1 LPESDQPAC
10 PDLFGYETDR
20 LRVLAGTGSE
30 FEDVRPYCCGAAAG
44 GCGAV
49 GEGVSVVTILIA
61 TFVAT
66 LGLLGRLCKLHN
78 LPLTRCSTGGS
89 KQTRT
94 ADPLLVR
101 QVL

>member
-1 LPESDQPAC
+1 
-10 PDLFGYETDR
+10 
-20 LRVLAGTGSE
+20 
-30 FEDVRPYCCGAAAG
+30 
-44 GCGAV
+44 
-49 GEGVSVVTILIA
+49 VVTIPVA
-61 TFVAT
+61 TSMAT
-66 LGLLGRLCKLHN
+66 LGQLSRLCKLHN

>member
-1 LPESDQPAC
+1 
-10 PDLFGYETDR
+10 
-20 LRVLAGTGSE
+20 
-30 FEDVRPYCCGAAAG
+30 
-44 GCGAV
+44 
-49 GEGVSVVTILIA
+49 VVTILMA